1 MKTVAIQIFGT
12 DTLEEKMSLYA
23 EVKVWLYDF
32 QAKHFP
38 RNCFVKVNNP
48 RYHGFGMFVGGCN
61 EPDKIT
67 VKLPNGNDWW
77 YELNT
82 CEVVTDLRLV
92 PQEMRRIKMRYR
104 GLKVLVGYGP
114 RRALP

>member
-1 MKTVAIQIFGT
+1 MKAVAIQIFGT

-92 PQEMRRIKMRYR
+92 LRRRRSDFNEQATKGKLSHGYRY
-104 GLKVLVGYGP
+104 
-114 RRALP
+114 